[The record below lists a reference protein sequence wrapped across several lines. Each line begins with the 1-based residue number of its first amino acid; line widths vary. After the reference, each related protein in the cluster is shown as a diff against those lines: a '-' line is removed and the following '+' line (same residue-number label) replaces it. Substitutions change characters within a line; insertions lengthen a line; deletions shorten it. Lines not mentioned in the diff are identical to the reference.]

1 MLPCGSLSLLSLV
14 PKRVGNQKG
23 PEHPGPYVEKT
34 SKLKHHETLA
44 AAKKL
49 SEFRAILGSGLKY
62 AACTTNW
69 FGHARVEVHR
79 EPESKLTPNSRIPT
93 ISRLSQIERTSI
105 YMKC

>member
-1 MLPCGSLSLLSLV
+1 MLSCGTLSLLSLV

-34 SKLKHHETLA
+34 SKLKHHEMLA

-69 FGHARVEVHR
+69 FGHARVELHR
-79 EPESKLTPNSRIPT
+79 EPEPKMAPNSRVPT
-93 ISRLSQIERTSI
+93 VSRLSQIELTSI
-105 YMKC
+105 YIKC